1 MSTERYSSLPQTLI
15 LPSGLAIA
23 RSRLFYSF
31 LMKLRDLILSVFL
44 HQKGIK
50 LAKGLLFSVTST
62 LHSCHTSTLPACS
75 VFFFYFSSFFSF
87 ILFFHFFFLLKI
99 RWREVQP
106 VLINSAVKSAFVFL
120 VNFKDVDWIV
130 FHQ

>member
-1 MSTERYSSLPQTLI
+1 MSTERYSSLSQTLT

-75 VFFFYFSSFFSF
+75 VFFSVFPFFSF

-120 VNFKDVDWIV
+120 VNFKDVDGIV